1 MRGLLVSPRY
11 FFFQITAMQAVIFL
25 IELINAIKNL
35 ILSERICKEVSKMGY
50 YPITEQICLNELI
63 RIDLGGSDG

>member
-1 MRGLLVSPRY
+1 
-11 FFFQITAMQAVIFL
+11 MQAVIFL

-50 YPITEQICLNELI
+50 YPITEQICLNELS